1 MPTVAGGINEERTT
15 VAQERPPT
23 KKTRRPEID
32 QPPRSAFSDPQQ
44 LDYYDRMCARHLAMR
59 EQTYTP
65 GDDVQ
70 IGQHYGPM
78 MINPEWAWHMH
89 QLGSLA
95 RKAGNDP
102 GTYSHADREW
112 VDQVI
117 GYDAK
122 ANHVFP
128 THIDDAISVGVRLE
142 AIVALREGRED
153 ELTEDE
159 QLLTRYIR
167 EVASGTVDQETWDRM
182 FKRLGHKGL
191 AEYTAFIMLF
201 VMILRMFQAFD
212 LPAPSDE
219 EIARHIQALKDGA
232 VAPDPDFASRFR

>member
-1 MPTVAGGINEERTT
+1 M
-15 VAQERPPT
+15 AQQGAPASERPPT

-32 QPPRSAFSDPQQ
+32 QPPRDAITDPEQ

-59 EQTYTP
+59 EKPYTP
-65 GDDVQ
+65 GEPVE

-78 MINPEWAWHMH
+78 MIHPEWAWHMH

-95 RKAGNDP
+95 RKAGNSP

-117 GYDAK
+117 CWDVK

-128 THIDDAISVGVRLE
+128 THIDDAISVGVRLD

-153 ELTEDE
+153 DLTEDE
-159 QLLTRYIR
+159 QLLTAYIR
-167 EVASGTVDQETWDRM
+167 QAVSGTVEQETWDRM
-182 FKRLGHKGL
+182 FARLGHKGL
-191 AEYTAFIMLF
+191 VEYTAFIMLF
-201 VMILRMFQAFD
+201 NMILRMFQAFD
-212 LPAPSDE
+212 VPAPSDE
-219 EIARHIQALKDGA
+219 AIAQHIRELQDGA
-232 VAPDPDFASRFR
+232 RSPDPDYAARFR